1 MNRTLRGGSKLLP
14 YKSVCQKFAMKS
26 SNKSENLK
34 FTKEDPQQIEWGRG
48 RALSFVGTQILWMPP
63 QA

>member
-1 MNRTLRGGSKLLP
+1 
-14 YKSVCQKFAMKS
+14 MKS

-34 FTKEDPQQIEWGRG
+34 FTKEDPQQIQWGRG
-48 RALSFVGTQILWMPP
+48 RALSFVGTPTPTLRILWMPP